1 MVLFCWR
8 SSFLSRFTFLH
19 HQAFVVMGWTEI
31 AAARAFKTSD
41 RELETILGIEDQEQT
56 VLRSGGRAIRVAG

>member
-8 SSFLSRFTFLH
+8 SSFLGRFTFLH
-19 HQAFVVMGWTEI
+19 HQSLVVMGWTEI

-41 RELETILGIEDQEQT
+41 RALETILGIEDKNRQY
-56 VLRSGGRAIRVAG
+56 